1 MSHFEDEEHTS
12 YFAMEKPDGGEPT
25 VISRAALTLSTAGL
39 SNSVAEG
46 TPGFISDDYL
56 SAIAAET
63 DLTATELVLAGEW
76 ERVDG
81 GYRVMDPQM
90 QELAEKMLA
99 RQESY
104 EDWPLHPDACLDHQA
119 GPNSRGRCI
128 RCGTPVS

>member
-1 MSHFEDEEHTS
+1 MSHFEDEEHTH
-12 YFAMEKPDGGEPT
+12 FLAVEKPGGEPT
-25 VISRAALTLSTAGL
+25 VLSHAAFTLSAAAL
-39 SNSVAEG
+39 SNSVADG

-81 GYRVMDPQM
+81 GYRVVDPKM
-90 QELAEKMLA
+90 QEFAEQLLA

-104 EDWPLHPDACLDHQA
+104 DDWPFHPDA
-119 GPNSRGRCI
+119 
-128 RCGTPVS
+128 